1 MKMLKRG
8 DSGPDV
14 QTLQSK
20 LLLKQDSQFG
30 PATEKAVI
38 RFQLSNNL
46 PITGIVDADMWTLL
60 FNKVPA
66 LQEAIDEDT
75 DIYGQYFK
83 TNFDQIIHKHY
94 LSPKEYIKGP
104 IKNEYIFLHH
114 TAGGNNPYACVDMW
128 NKDDRGQIGTE
139 FVLGGKNHTT
149 GDAKYDGQ
157 MVQAFPTGNQ
167 GWHLGLTK
175 SGWMNRHSVGLEIC
189 SMGQLTKDYKT
200 YVGTKTHPD
209 EVTTLKESFKGFLY
223 WHSYSDKQIKETEK
237 WIKYVAERDSIDIR
251 LGLKQLIQKY
261 GATKGF
267 DYHEDAASGK
277 IKGLLTHT
285 NVRKDKSDCY
295 PHPDLVDMIMSLK

>member
-46 PITGIVDADMWTLL
+46 PVTGIVDADMWTLL
-60 FNKVPA
+60 FNKVPTI
-66 LQEAIDEDT
+66 QEAIDEDS
-75 DIYGQYFK
+75 DISKQFFK
-83 TNFDQIIHKHY
+83 TNYDQTIQKYY

-114 TAGGNNPYACVDMW
+114 TAGNNNPFACVDMW
-128 NKDDRGQIGTE
+128 NKDDRGAIGTE
-139 FVLGGKNHTT
+139 FVLGGKNHHN
-149 GDAKYDGQ
+149 GDAKYDGK
-157 MVQAFPTGNQ
+157 MIQAFPTGSQ

-200 YVGTKTHPD
+200 YVGTIAHPD

-223 WHSYSDKQIKETEK
+223 WHSYSEKQIKETEK
-237 WIKYVAERDSIDIR
+237 WIKFVAERDSIDVR
-251 LGLKQLIQKY
+251 FGLKQLIQKH
-261 GATKGF
+261 GPTKAF
-267 DYHEDAASGK
+267 DYHEDAAIGK

-285 NVRKDKSDCY
+285 NVRKDKFDCY

>member
-20 LLLKQDSQFG
+20 LLLKQDGKFG

-46 PITGIVDADMWTLL
+46 QITGIVDADMWTLL

-66 LQEAIDEDT
+66 LQEAIDEDS
-75 DIYGQYFK
+75 DISDKYFK
-83 TNFDQIIHKHY
+83 TNFDQIIQKHY

-114 TAGGNNPYACVDMW
+114 TAGNNNPYACVDMW
-128 NKDDRGQIGTE
+128 NTDNRGPIGTE
-139 FVLGGKNHTT
+139 FVLGGRNHRN
-149 GDAKYDGQ
+149 GNDKYDGQ

-175 SGWMNRHSVGLEIC
+175 SGLMNRRSVGLEIC
-189 SMGQLTKDYKT
+189 CMGQLTKDHKT
-200 YVGTKTHPD
+200 YVGTKADPD
-209 EVTTLKESFKGFLY
+209 EVVTLKESFRGFLN
-223 WHSYSDKQIKETEK
+223 WHAYSEKQIKETEK
-237 WIKYVAERDSIDIR
+237 WIKFVAERDGIDVR
-251 LGLKQLIQKY
+251 LGLKQLIAKH
-261 GATKGF
+261 GAIKGF
-267 DYHEDAASGK
+267 EYNEEAAMGK

-285 NVRKDKSDCY
+285 NVRKDKFDCY

>member
-20 LLLKQDSQFG
+20 LLLKQDAQFG

-38 RFQLSNNL
+38 RFQLANNL
-46 PITGIVDADMWTLL
+46 PVTGIVDADMWVLL

-66 LQEAIDEDT
+66 IPEAIDEDS
-75 DIYGQYFK
+75 DISQQLFR
-83 TNFDQIIHKHY
+83 TNFDQTIHKYY
-94 LSPKEYIKGP
+94 LSSKEYIKGP
-104 IKNEYIFLHH
+104 IKNEYVFLHH
-114 TAGGNNPYACVDMW
+114 TAGNNNPFACIDMW

-139 FVLGGKNHTT
+139 FVLGGKNCHN
-149 GDAKYDGQ
+149 GDAKYDGR
-157 MVQAFPTGNQ
+157 MIQAFPTGSQ

-175 SGWMNRHSVGLEIC
+175 SGLMNRHSVGLEIC
-189 SMGQLTKDYKT
+189 CMGQLTKDHKT
-200 YVGTKTHPD
+200 YVGTKAHPD
-209 EVTTLKESFKGFLY
+209 EVTTLKEAFRGYLH
-223 WHSYSDKQIKETEK
+223 WHSYSEKQIKETEK
-237 WIKYVAERDSIDIR
+237 WIKYVAERDSIDVR

-261 GATKGF
+261 GATKAF
-267 DYHEDAASGK
+267 EYNEDAASGK

-285 NVRKDKSDCY
+285 NVRKDKFDCY

>member
-20 LLLKQDSQFG
+20 LLLKQDGKFG
-30 PATEKAVI
+30 PMTEKAVI

-46 PITGIVDADMWTLL
+46 SVTGIVDADMWTLL

-66 LQEAIDEDT
+66 LQEAIDEDS
-75 DIYGQYFK
+75 DISDQYFK

-114 TAGGNNPYACVDMW
+114 TAGGNDPYACVDMW

-139 FVLGGKNHTT
+139 FVLGGKNHRN

-157 MVQAFPTGNQ
+157 MVQAFPTGGQ

-189 SMGQLTKDYKT
+189 SMGQLDKNNKT
-200 YVGTKTHPD
+200 YVGTVAHSD
-209 EVTTLKESFKGFLY
+209 EIATLKESFKGFLN
-223 WHSYSDKQIKETEK
+223 WHAYSENQIKETEK
-237 WIKYVAERDSIDIR
+237 WIKYVGERDGIDIR
-251 LGLKQLIQKY
+251 LGLKQLIQKH

-267 DYHEDAASGK
+267 DYNEDAASGK

-285 NVRKDKSDCY
+285 NVRKDKFDCY

>member
-30 PATEKAVI
+30 PVTEKAVI

-46 PITGIVDADMWTLL
+46 PVTGIVDSDMWVLL
-60 FNKVPA
+60 FNKVPT
-66 LQEAIDEDT
+66 LQEAIDEDS
-75 DIYGQYFK
+75 DISQQLFR
-83 TNFDQIIHKHY
+83 TNFDQTIHKYY

-104 IKNEYIFLHH
+104 IKNEYAFLHH
-114 TAGGNNPYACVDMW
+114 TAGNNNPFACVDMW

-139 FVLGGKNHTT
+139 FVLGGKNCHN
-149 GDAKYDGQ
+149 GDAKYDGRMIQ
-157 MVQAFPTGNQ
+157 VFPTGSQ
-167 GWHLGLTK
+167 AWHLGLTK
-175 SGWMNRHSVGLEIC
+175 SGLMNRHSVGLEIC
-189 SMGQLTKDYKT
+189 CMGQLTKDHKT
-200 YVGTKTHPD
+200 YVGTKAHPD
-209 EVTTLKESFKGFLY
+209 EVTTLKEAFRGYLH
-223 WHSYSDKQIKETEK
+223 WHSYSEKQIKETEK
-237 WIKYVAERDSIDIR
+237 WIKYVAERDGIDVR

-261 GATKGF
+261 GPTKAF
-267 DYHEDAASGK
+267 EYNEDAASGK

-285 NVRKDKSDCY
+285 NVRKDKFDCY

>member
-20 LLLKQDSQFG
+20 LLLKQDAQFG

-38 RFQLSNNL
+38 RFQLANNL
-46 PITGIVDADMWTLL
+46 PVTGIVDADMWVLL

-66 LQEAIDEDT
+66 IPEAIDEDS
-75 DIYGQYFK
+75 DISQQLFR
-83 TNFDQIIHKHY
+83 TNFDQTIHKYY
-94 LSPKEYIKGP
+94 LSSKEYIKGP
-104 IKNEYIFLHH
+104 IKNQYVFLHH
-114 TAGGNNPYACVDMW
+114 TAGNNNPFACIDMW

-139 FVLGGKNHTT
+139 FVLGGKNCHN
-149 GDAKYDGQ
+149 GDAKYDGR
-157 MVQAFPTGNQ
+157 MIQAFPTGSQ

-175 SGWMNRHSVGLEIC
+175 SGLMNRHSVGLEIC
-189 SMGQLTKDYKT
+189 CMGQLTKDHKT
-200 YVGTKTHPD
+200 YVGTKAHPD
-209 EVTTLKESFKGFLY
+209 EVTTLKEAFRGYLH
-223 WHSYSDKQIKETEK
+223 WHSYSEKQIKETEK
-237 WIKYVAERDSIDIR
+237 WIKYVAERDSIDVR

-261 GATKGF
+261 GATKAF
-267 DYHEDAASGK
+267 EYNEDAASGK

-285 NVRKDKSDCY
+285 NVRKDKFDCY